1 MAIPLRLTQHISAGC
16 MELRERILPRLEV
29 LDRLDGTLDQHRG
42 SRDRD
47 EASQQDHQQWPGVR
61 SA

>member
-47 EASQQDHQQWPGVR
+47 EASQQDHQQ
-61 SA
+61 